1 MYLHKKS
8 ENNEWENETFSMKE
22 YFKSIENWKY
32 SDNAVAFLC
41 YECQGCIAIYRA
53 GPWYIS
59 WPEVSSYCLI
69 PNKRPSFMTHCQWR
83 SQNSKSA
90 RKRDVNC
97 QSCQQHIL
105 RVLYGLWLLFFHGL
119 ITPIFTYQYGVIY
132 IKLNSGI
139 VNWQIQVYFQS
150 ILGHYAI

>member
-1 MYLHKKS
+1 
-8 ENNEWENETFSMKE
+8 MKE

-32 SDNAVAFLC
+32 
-41 YECQGCIAIYRA
+41 YECQDCIAIYRA

-59 WPEVSSYCLI
+59 WPGVSSYCLI

-97 QSCQQHIL
+97 QSCQQHNFT
-105 RVLYGLWLLFFHGL
+105 GLVWTLVTFFHGL
-119 ITPIFTYQYGVIY
+119 ITPMFTYQYGIIY